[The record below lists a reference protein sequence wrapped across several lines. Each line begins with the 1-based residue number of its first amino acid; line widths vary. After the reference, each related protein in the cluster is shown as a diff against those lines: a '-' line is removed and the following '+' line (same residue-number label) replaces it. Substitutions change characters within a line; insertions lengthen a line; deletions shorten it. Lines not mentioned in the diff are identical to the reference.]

1 MLNTPVPNITIA
13 DLLAISPDLRR
24 EAVEH
29 CRTHRVASSPATT
42 LAAAVTI
49 PPPRVEHA
57 TPLRELK
64 VTLNG
69 IHMEM
74 ALLDEGSEL
83 VVIREDVWKKT
94 QAPINKD
101 IRMRMQTA
109 NGSSQGMSGCL
120 EMLEIDVDGIKTWAH
135 AYVIADAPYRLLL
148 GRPWQRLVRLSKS
161 ETSEMVY
168 VTVHDP

>member
-1 MLNTPVPNITIA
+1 
-13 DLLAISPDLRR
+13 
-24 EAVEH
+24 
-29 CRTHRVASSPATT
+29 
-42 LAAAVTI
+42 
-49 PPPRVEHA
+49 
-57 TPLRELK
+57 
-64 VTLNG
+64 
-69 IHMEM
+69 M

-135 AYVIADAPYRLLL
+135 ACVIADAPYRLLL
-148 GRPWQRLVRLSKS
+148 GRPWQRLVRLESVDFTKVNAHFIILS
-161 ETSEMVY
+161 FLTDFHPSISTIFWESLS
-168 VTVHDP
+168 HDKIRKLHKACERHVQLTKECSQGLGQDRSVFLLAVPRFQY